1 MYQRVQLLRAEITW
15 YFDRRFE
22 VYEPIWRKAEV
33 FMVQVADCGS
43 VYEKL
48 QEEASKE
55 YPENEFQKRL
65 ETEGSLCVDLERLGL
80 LTTQQQL
87 LQSFNIF

>member
-1 MYQRVQLLRAEITW
+1 MHSYQDFEEVYQRVQLLRAEITW

-22 VYEPIWRKAEV
+22 VYEPIWRKAEA

-65 ETEGSLCVDLERLGL
+65 ETEGSLCVDLLVC
-80 LTTQQQL
+80 
-87 LQSFNIF
+87 